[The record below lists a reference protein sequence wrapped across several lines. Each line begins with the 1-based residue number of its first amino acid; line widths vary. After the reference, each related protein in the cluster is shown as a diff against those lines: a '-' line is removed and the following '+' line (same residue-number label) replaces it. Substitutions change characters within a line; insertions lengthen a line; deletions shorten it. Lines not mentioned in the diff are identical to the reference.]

1 MTARR
6 WLFAIWVCFLARTAF
21 YSAALPLWEGFD
33 EWAHFAVIRRMALR
47 GERLVPRN
55 GKVPRDVAAS
65 LELAPVP
72 WAMRNMPP
80 PSLTQDAYWRL
91 PAAQRGG
98 REATF
103 RSMPARWAFEDCA
116 GALTA
121 YEALQPPLYGWIMV
135 PVSLAARS
143 RGLADEVLWLRWLSS
158 AIGSLAIPLV
168 FLVGRSVFRC
178 DPVALG
184 CAAVV
189 AAMPEFAFD
198 MARVGNECV
207 AVVLFTLL
215 TWLALEA
222 FLKGLSYRRAASIG
236 VVLGLGLLTKAYF
249 LAALPA
255 VALLVAYS
263 FWRTQG
269 KRIGV
274 LFGALIIAAASL
286 AIAGWWYVQN
296 VRTTGTLSGMNE
308 AVMLRGTNQAA
319 ILQRAGEVHWARA
332 VDTILLSHLWFGGWS
347 GLMVR
352 SWMYHLFYAVILLA
366 AIGLVRAIRQPAVA
380 AVSAIYAWFWIGQ
393 LYNVVLLFLTKGLS
407 GSMGWYMYAVIAAEV
422 AICTAGL
429 RALAP
434 PKWRQWVPFAGA
446 SLFGL
451 LDLYT
456 VHFVAMPY
464 YAGMIAHRANDAL
477 AAFHLDA
484 LVPIGV
490 SGMVARLD
498 AFKATIVSQPLLV
511 ALWAAYLAATL
522 ALPAVC
528 YACRRDARCL

>member
-222 FLKGLSYRRAASIG
+222 F
-236 VVLGLGLLTKAYF
+236 
-249 LAALPA
+249 
-255 VALLVAYS
+255 
-263 FWRTQG
+263 
-269 KRIGV
+269 
-274 LFGALIIAAASL
+274 
-286 AIAGWWYVQN
+286 
-296 VRTTGTLSGMNE
+296 
-308 AVMLRGTNQAA
+308 
-319 ILQRAGEVHWARA
+319 
-332 VDTILLSHLWFGGWS
+332 
-347 GLMVR
+347 
-352 SWMYHLFYAVILLA
+352 
-366 AIGLVRAIRQPAVA
+366 
-380 AVSAIYAWFWIGQ
+380 
-393 LYNVVLLFLTKGLS
+393 
-407 GSMGWYMYAVIAAEV
+407 
-422 AICTAGL
+422 
-429 RALAP
+429 
-434 PKWRQWVPFAGA
+434 
-446 SLFGL
+446 
-451 LDLYT
+451 
-456 VHFVAMPY
+456 
-464 YAGMIAHRANDAL
+464 
-477 AAFHLDA
+477 
-484 LVPIGV
+484 
-490 SGMVARLD
+490 
-498 AFKATIVSQPLLV
+498 
-511 ALWAAYLAATL
+511 
-522 ALPAVC
+522 
-528 YACRRDARCL
+528 